1 MRLGELGDVI
11 PVTEAGV
18 DLGVVDRVEACVR
31 AIERGEERQN
41 VHALVH
47 AVESRAQN
55 VGHRSKVAVTQAIRI
70 GDQLNFVL
78 HGSSW
83 IRLSRLRDI
92 SGGDASA

>member
-11 PVTEAGV
+11 PVAKAGV

-41 VHALVH
+41 VHALVY

-55 VGHRSKVAVTQAIRI
+55 VGHRSKIAVTQAIRI

-78 HGSSW
+78 HGSSLDSS
-83 IRLSRLRDI
+83 ITSSGYLR
-92 SGGDASA
+92 GDASA